1 MPRASHATN
10 VALYALLCG
19 IWGSTWLIIKIGYG
33 GLGPFNIA
41 SVRFFAAAAVLA
53 VLVPLLGAR
62 WPRGT
67 EWRLVAGVG
76 LSLFTLDYGLIYWA
90 EQSID
95 SGLTAILFATL
106 PLFTIAFAH
115 FYVPGERITTRT
127 LVGTVTAF
135 LGVALLFADR
145 VRLDPSQAVPML
157 VVFVATGCAAVAGVI
172 AKRHGQ
178 ALHPAALNATAM
190 FVGASALALMSLAA
204 GDGFALPGDLPTWG
218 AVAYLSIVGSVIS
231 FLIYFGLMK
240 TWSVT
245 SLSFIS
251 VFTPAVALLMGVIF
265 LGEVITLATVAGA
278 GLILAGVALA
288 LTKR

>member
-41 SVRFFAAAAVLA
+41 SVRFFVAAAVLA
-53 VLVPLLGAR
+53 VLVPVLGAR
-62 WPRGT
+62 WPRGA
-67 EWRLVAGVG
+67 EWRLVAAVG
-76 LSLFTLDYGLIYWA
+76 ISLFTLDYGLIYWA

-115 FYVPGERITTRT
+115 VYVPGERITARV
-127 LVGTVTAF
+127 LAGTVTAF
-135 LGVALLFADR
+135 VGVALLFADH
-145 VRLDPSQAVPML
+145 VRLDPSKAIPML
-157 VVFVATGCAAVAGVI
+157 VVVVATGFAAVAGVI
-172 AKRHGQ
+172 TKRHGQ

-204 GDGFALPGDLPTWG
+204 GDGFALPGDVSTWS
-218 AVAYLSIVGSVIS
+218 AVAYLSIVGSVVS
-231 FLIYFGLMK
+231 FLIYFGLLK

-265 LGEVITLATVAGA
+265 LDETITLATVAGA
-278 GLILAGVALA
+278 GLILAGVTLA